1 MLVSNLFLVPHAAKF
16 PKLEISPDKL
26 LYCIVLRVENE
37 VNVCDHSLHPMPVL
51 SLHQDHVFRI
61 DPSKVEDGKGKSP
74 YDPRHNAAS
83 VLVGELINQNFYF
96 ITNSVW
102 LILKFD

>member
-1 MLVSNLFLVPHAAKF
+1 M
-16 PKLEISPDKL
+16 I
-26 LYCIVLRVENE
+26 LRVENKMC
-37 VNVCDHSLHPMPVL
+37 VCVCVCVITAYIQFSLPVL

-83 VLVGELINQNFYF
+83 VLVGELINFDFYL
-96 ITNSVW
+96 IINSAW
-102 LILKFD
+102 LLLKFDWFCPRGVLLELDIV